1 MSLLIHSLLSISVLM
16 EYLTHS
22 SVSPLPKIFVEV
34 DDPLASS
41 VHHSCFENSVS
52 TCYFG
57 FYGVPKDKV
66 NSVSPLLM
74 DTLTKIGSGEMSIEM
89 DTMKD
94 ILSNLILL
102 QDSSLETIPHD
113 TIANSAI
120 GDILYGNSC
129 QHVSPAAFWS
139 PLVWGRGCCV
149 ILGCGTCP
157 VGVLYDGAKGMCYF
171 RVWGPTRVLQDG
183 AGGAFY
189 FVLGCGVL
197 LEPFRMGLLCCFRVQ
212 HPTSVL

>member
-1 MSLLIHSLLSISVLM
+1 MSGKDTQVETRYSILFHYLLLTYLLTYITYLNSCICTTHHIFAFISTNPN
-16 EYLTHS
+16 LTWL
-22 SVSPLPKIFVEV
+22 PLQ
-34 DDPLASS
+34 
-41 VHHSCFENSVS
+41 VHHSCFENSIS

-74 DTLTKIGSGEMSIEM
+74 DTLTKIGAGEMTIEM

-120 GDILYGNSC
+120 GDVLYGNTTE
-129 QHVSPAAFWS
+129 QVSPALCFCCCTFGVVC
-139 PLVWGRGCCV
+139 LVDFKV
-149 ILGCGTCP
+149 N
-157 VGVLYDGAKGMCYF
+157 
-171 RVWGPTRVLQDG
+171 
-183 AGGAFY
+183 
-189 FVLGCGVL
+189 
-197 LEPFRMGLLCCFRVQ
+197 
-212 HPTSVL
+212 